1 MYPLVR
7 TTPVAGIRFTEHLKQ
22 LILHFGSYKPP
33 LATLGGSANLP
44 SATQLTRVPEEILT
58 DELVE
63 EIKTECC
70 FIKEPVEIPPAP
82 VPAAPVIVS
91 SDAMSVDETSVPPRS
106 DAQSELSRP
115 SSPVQSDHRR
125 TTGTLSADSRQTYW
139 EGIAAIYEKHS
150 TTRDLS
156 LKVNPPGIG
165 APTGRGTLIIP
176 GWVRERA
183 AEVLFEGGDVDES
196 SVAEVI
202 LDCLMR
208 VGHSILF
215 GLQFR
220 FVTGS
225 QVPLDLRKT
234 LISSILIVGGT
245 AMLPGLIPRLRKE
258 LARALDRPT
267 NGGLRRYDPYAPLKS
282 LASSIAIVNDPAPP
296 PSASSAAANAGKA
309 PAFTP
314 ALFPWIGG
322 SLAG

>member
-1 MYPLVR
+1 MYPLLR

-22 LILHFGSYKPP
+22 LILHFGLYKPP

-44 SATQLTRVPEEILT
+44 STTQLTRVPEEILT

-70 FIKEPVEIPPAP
+70 FIGEPVEIPLTPA
-82 VPAAPVIVS
+82 PAAPVIPS
-91 SDAMSVDETSVPPRS
+91 SDAMSVDEASVPPS
-106 DAQSELSRP
+106 GDAPSGSSRP
-115 SSPVQSDHRR
+115 SSPVPPDHRR
-125 TTGTLSADSRQTYW
+125 ATSTLSAGSKQTYW
-139 EGIAAIYEKHS
+139 ESIATIYEKHS
-150 TTRDLS
+150 AAHDLF
-156 LKVNPPGIG
+156 LKVNPSGIG

-208 VGHSILF
+208 VGHSFSLDRQCRLTI
-215 GLQFR
+215 
-220 FVTGS
+220 GS

-258 LARALDRPT
+258 LARTLNRPS
-267 NGGLRRYDPYAPLKS
+267 NGTPRRHDPYAPLQS